1 MTKTQLVFVGYQAD
15 GTMGRLIKDGIKKV
29 NVWGNEVTIRAKIKE
44 IKTMSSHADQGQ
56 ILTWL
61 GKMEGLSHVI
71 LTHGEELPR
80 LVLAEKIRQSLPGIK
95 VDLPL
100 LHDEIE
106 I

>member
-1 MTKTQLVFVGYQAD
+1 
-15 GTMGRLIKDGIKKV
+15 
-29 NVWGNEVTIRAKIKE
+29 VWGNEITIRAKIKE

-61 GKMEGLSHVI
+61 EKMEGLSHVI

-80 LVLAEKIRQSLPGIK
+80 LVLAEKIRQELPGVK
-95 VDLPL
+95 VDLPIL
-100 LHDEIE
+100 QDEIE